1 MTTTTAIEDLW
12 PRDFGTSNV
21 TPPITILKQQ
31 ATVLG
36 QRMQNILQGEVSSE
50 QVDDDTIYYNFYIV
64 SSALGNYRY
73 KLFWVSQHIDA
84 LYPVWM
90 SGSEQP
96 IEDEAALRTALM
108 DIFGAEKTRKV
119 VQSLMASSGLSFS
132 ADIG

>member
-1 MTTTTAIEDLW
+1 MTTTTVAEDLW
-12 PRDFGTSNV
+12 PLDFGTV
-21 TPPITILKQQ
+21 DVKPPIVMLKQQ
-31 ATVLG
+31 AAVLG
-36 QRMQNILQGEVSSE
+36 QRTQNILQGEVSSE
-50 QVDDDTIYYNFYIV
+50 QLDDNTIYYNFYIV
-64 SSALGNYRY
+64 SPALGNYRY

-90 SGSEQP
+90 SGSEKP

-108 DIFGAEKTRKV
+108 SVFGSEKTRKV